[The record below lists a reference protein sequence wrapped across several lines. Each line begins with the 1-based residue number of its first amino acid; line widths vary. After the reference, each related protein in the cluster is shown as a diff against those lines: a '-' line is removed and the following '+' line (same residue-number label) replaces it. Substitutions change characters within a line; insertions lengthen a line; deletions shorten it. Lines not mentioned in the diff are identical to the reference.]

1 MQVFGLPGHV
11 IRNAARASRI
21 LSEPDAETARRA
33 DLVRRWRRA
42 QADGLAVRDAAS
54 AVGVALSTLCRW
66 EKRPEP
72 FSTRPL
78 GVRPPELRRR
88 IEGRV
93 RELRKQFPAWG
104 RGKIAAMLQREGV
117 RVSGA
122 TVGRVIRDLVGRGR
136 MAPVSAFT
144 AQSRRSR
151 RTRRP
156 RAVRIPRAL
165 RADRPGQAVQVDT
178 LAVSLRPGRTVRH
191 FTGIDR
197 LSRWSAGMAA
207 SDATAASAAR
217 FPGRLVGSAPFRI
230 EAVQAG
236 GGSEF
241 MAGFEEACAAKGITL
256 AVLPPKSP
264 KQNGRVERMQATWR
278 NEFYNVQETA
288 SNVTGLAPLIEEYL
302 AFHNG
307 RRPHDALD
315 GMTPDEYLESWR
327 IGEAP
332 PLHMS

>member
-1 MQVFGLPGHV
+1 MQVFGLPRRV
-11 IRNAARASRI
+11 IRNGVDATRL
-21 LSEPDAETARRA
+21 LSSADAGTRGRM
-33 DLVRRWRRA
+33 DQVRRWR
-42 QADGLAVRDAAS
+42 QARRDGLTADRAAR
-54 AVGVALSTLCRW
+54 AVGVPLSTLRRW
-66 EKRPEP
+66 EKRPQLL
-72 FSTRPL
+72 SRRPHTAR
-78 GVRPPELRRR
+78 RPRLRRG

-93 RELRKQFPAWG
+93 RELRKRFPAWG
-104 RGKIAAMLQREGV
+104 RGKIASVLRREGHDI
-117 RVSGA
+117 SDA

-156 RAVRIPRAL
+156 HAVRIPRAL
-165 RADRPGQAVQVDT
+165 RAERPGQAVQVDT
-178 LAVSLRPGRTVRH
+178 LTVALRPGRTVRH

-217 FPGRLVGSAPFRI
+217 FLDRLVSAAPFTV
-230 EAVQAG
+230 EAVQVD

-241 MAGFEEACAAKGITL
+241 MAEFEEACAAKGITL

-278 NEFYNVQETA
+278 NEFYNVQDTA
-288 SNVTGLAPLIEEYL
+288 SKLSELSPLIDEYL
-302 AFHNG
+302 DFYNG
-307 RRPHDALD
+307 ERPHDALD